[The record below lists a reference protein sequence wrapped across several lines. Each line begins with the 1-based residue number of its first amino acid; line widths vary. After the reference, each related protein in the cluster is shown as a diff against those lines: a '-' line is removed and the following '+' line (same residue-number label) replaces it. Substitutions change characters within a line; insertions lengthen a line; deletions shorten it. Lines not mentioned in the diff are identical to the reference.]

1 MEHTYQSIALV
12 DLSYLFRRNYMGAGI
27 GAAPNAGATRTL
39 DDIALIA
46 ADVDHMILCL
56 DKPPYRRRD
65 RYEPYKAQREEP
77 AQEELGQKRAL
88 IAEIKRRGYVTAGAK
103 GYEADDIIATLA
115 TAYGQWCGDV
125 RIVASDKDAA
135 QLITDS
141 VTQYIPA
148 VGTRP
153 AERRDAMKCLS
164 KFQVYPDQMV
174 LYQALCG
181 DSADNVPGVK
191 GVGPAKAAQVI
202 AELVEAGRPATL
214 VALAEHLAGRSGAS
228 KAGASWTAIATHWED
243 LRISYELVA
252 LDRQAPIDP
261 ESLLVKLQA
270 NPYEPAA
277 PEEIELEQFVG
288 NGPTMPGF
296 EPTHTPMPE
305 SNERKV
311 ARMNVTPKGKA
322 PTEEEIDAMQAEIAA
337 GNAHEKTRQAVV
349 VDAPPPANQ
358 TAPAKLDVKV
368 QPPPEAQATYAIA
381 RAKDE
386 AQLGIVTDRLQPTC
400 LRSAWTVSK
409 WIAAS
414 GLYKAF
420 DTPEKVFV
428 VLQRGREL
436 ALDAGTA
443 LNGFHVIEG
452 KPSASA
458 DLIRALAERSP
469 DCEYFMFVSAD
480 DTQATWETKH
490 RKHPRP
496 TTFTY
501 TIEQALKVPEYW
513 KKDRWGGPGNW
524 EKRAQEML
532 TKTAAAKLARLVY
545 AGAVMGLYCPEEL
558 GAYVD
563 TTGVAA

>member
-1 MEHTYQSIALV
+1 MHNYQSIALV
-12 DLSYLFRRNYMGAGI
+12 DLSYLFRRNYMGAGV

-46 ADVDHMILCL
+46 GDVDHMILCL

-65 RYEPYKAQREEP
+65 KYEPYKAQREEP
-77 AQEELGQKRAL
+77 QPEELGQKRAL
-88 IAEIKRRGYVTAGAK
+88 IAEIKRRGYVTASAK

-115 TAYGQWCGDV
+115 TSYGPWCGDV

-135 QLITDS
+135 QLINEN

-153 AERRDAMKCLS
+153 AERRDSLKCLA
-164 KFQVYPDQMV
+164 KFNVYPDQMV
-174 LYQALCG
+174 LYQALVG
-181 DSADNVPGVK
+181 DSTDNVPGVK

-261 ESLLVKLQA
+261 EGLLVKLEA
-270 NPYEPAA
+270 NAYEPAA

-305 SNERKV
+305 SNERRV
-311 ARMNVTPKGKA
+311 ARANVTPKGKA
-322 PTEEEIDAMQAEIAA
+322 PTEQEVDEMQATIAA
-337 GNAHEKTRQAVV
+337 GNSAEKTRQTVLTE
-349 VDAPPPANQ
+349 APPAANE
-358 TAPAKLDVKV
+358 TRLEVKV
-368 QPPPEAQATYAIA
+368 APPASPDVTNTYAIA

-386 AQLGIVTDRLQPTC
+386 AQLGIVNNRLQPTC
-400 LRSAWTVSK
+400 LRSAWTISK

-420 DTPEKVFV
+420 DTPEKVFAV
-428 VLQRGREL
+428 IQRGCEL
-436 ALDAGTA
+436 GLDAGTA
-443 LNGFHVIEG
+443 LLGFHVIEG
-452 KPSASA
+452 KPTASA

-469 DCEYFMFVSAD
+469 DCEYFRWISAD

-490 RKHPRP
+490 RKHPEATR
-496 TTFTY
+496 FTY
-501 TIEQALKVPEYW
+501 TIEQAMKVPEYW
-513 KKDRWGGPGNW
+513 RKDRWGGPPNW
-524 EKRAQEML
+524 EKRPQEML
-532 TKTAAAKLARLVY
+532 TKTAGTKLARLVY
-545 AGAVMGLYCPEEL
+545 ASAVMGLYCPEEM
-558 GAYVD
+558 GYID
-563 TTGVAA
+563 TTAVAA